1 MHLNAGIVICDMRGT
16 PLTEETGSQRSGDLV
31 MSELNLVSAGA
42 VSAAAPAPASSLV
55 RFTPSDIARRHVAT
69 WNAIQTDAVE
79 VLRCEPFE
87 YGFRAPRH
95 LLIMSERG
103 ERDDGETLVE
113 GLPRS
118 TLRKFSRKLS
128 FVPAGHRYFGWQK
141 PRALARV
148 TYFYIDPRGPGMD
161 PELNFAETEF
171 KPRLFFFEGD
181 LWETAQKLKAQ
192 AQSSTSDQRQY
203 AEVLGVVLMHELLR
217 LNNGTV
223 AAEPSLRGGLAGWQR
238 KRVAQYMQEHLS
250 EGITLARLA
259 GMAGLSQFHFVRSFK
274 QSFGLPPHRYLSS
287 LRMEK
292 ATSLL
297 ANPAASVTQ
306 IAFNLGFSETSS
318 FTSAFRKHTGL
329 TPTAYRRS
337 L

>member
-1 MHLNAGIVICDMRGT
+1 
-16 PLTEETGSQRSGDLV
+16 
-31 MSELNLVSAGA
+31 MSELNGASAGA
-42 VSAAAPAPASSLV
+42 VSAAVPAPASSLV
-55 RFTPSDIARRHVAT
+55 RFTPSDIARRHLT
-69 WNAIQTDAVE
+69 GWNAIQADAVE
-79 VLRCEPFE
+79 VVRREPFE

-95 LLIMSERG
+95 LLIMSEHG

-141 PRALARV
+141 PRALTRV

-171 KPRLFFFEGD
+171 KPRLFFFESD

-203 AEVLGVVLMHELLR
+203 AELLGMVLMHELLR

-223 AAEPSLRGGLAGWQR
+223 AAEPSLSRDLAG
-238 KRVAQYMQEHLS
+238 
-250 EGITLARLA
+250 
-259 GMAGLSQFHFVRSFK
+259 
-274 QSFGLPPHRYLSS
+274 
-287 LRMEK
+287 
-292 ATSLL
+292 
-297 ANPAASVTQ
+297 
-306 IAFNLGFSETSS
+306 
-318 FTSAFRKHTGL
+318 
-329 TPTAYRRS
+329 
-337 L
+337 

>member
-1 MHLNAGIVICDMRGT
+1 
-16 PLTEETGSQRSGDLV
+16 
-31 MSELNLVSAGA
+31 MSELTIVPVGA
-42 VSAAAPAPASSLV
+42 ASAAVLGSASSLV
-55 RFTPSDIARRHVAT
+55 RFTPSDIARRHLAR
-69 WNAIQTDAVE
+69 WNAIQADAVE
-79 VLRCEPFE
+79 VLRREPFE

-113 GLPRS
+113 GLPKS
-118 TLRKFSRKLS
+118 TLRKFGRKLS
-128 FVPAGHRYFGWQK
+128 LVPAGHRFFDWQK
-141 PRALARV
+141 PRALTRV
-148 TYFYIDPRGPGMD
+148 TYFYIDPRGLGMD

-171 KPRLFFFEGD
+171 KPRLFFFESD

-192 AQSSTSDQRQY
+192 GQSSTSDQRQY
-203 AEVLGVVLMHELLR
+203 AELLGMVLMHELLR

-250 EGITLARLA
+250 EEITLATLA
-259 GMAGLSQFHFVRSFK
+259 EIAGLSQFHFVRAFK

-297 ANPAASVTQ
+297 ANPATSVTQ

>member
-1 MHLNAGIVICDMRGT
+1 
-16 PLTEETGSQRSGDLV
+16 
-31 MSELNLVSAGA
+31 MSEWNIVSAGGAWA
-42 VSAAAPAPASSLV
+42 VVPGPASSLV
-55 RFTPSDIARRHVAT
+55 RFTPSDIARRHLAT

-79 VLRCEPFE
+79 VLRREPFE

-95 LLIMSERG
+95 LLIVSERG
-103 ERDDGETLVE
+103 ERDDGETIVE

-128 FVPAGHRYFGWQK
+128 LVPAGHRYFGWQK
-141 PRALARV
+141 PRALTRV

-171 KPRLFFFEGD
+171 KPRLFFFESN

-192 AQSSTSDQRQY
+192 AQSSTSGQRQY
-203 AEVLGVVLMHELLR
+203 ANLLGMLLMHELLR
-217 LNNGTV
+217 LNNGAV
-223 AAEPSLRGGLAGWQR
+223 APEPSVRGGLAGWQR
-238 KRVAQYMQEHLS
+238 KRVAQYMQERLS
-250 EGITLARLA
+250 EEVTLATLA
-259 GMAGLSQFHFVRSFK
+259 EIAGLSQFHFVRAFK

-287 LRMEK
+287 LRMKK
-292 ATSLL
+292 AASLL
-297 ANPAASVTQ
+297 ANPATSVTQ

-318 FTSAFRKHTGL
+318 FTSAFRKHTGV

>member
-1 MHLNAGIVICDMRGT
+1 LNAGVVIYGMRGT
-16 PLTEETGSQRSGDLV
+16 SLTEGTGSQDQENLV
-31 MSELNLVSAGA
+31 MSELNVVSAGA
-42 VSAAAPAPASSLV
+42 ASAAVRTRAASLV
-55 RFTPSDIARRHVAT
+55 RFTPSDIARRYLT
-69 WNAIQTDAVE
+69 RWNAIQTDAVE
-79 VLRCEPFE
+79 VLRREPFE

-95 LLIMSERG
+95 LLIMCDRG

-141 PRALARV
+141 PRALTRV

-171 KPRLFFFEGD
+171 KPRLFFFESD

-203 AEVLGVVLMHELLR
+203 AELLGMVLMHELLR

-250 EGITLARLA
+250 EEVTLATLA
-259 GMAGLSQFHFVRSFK
+259 EMAGLSQFHFVRTFK